1 MAKEP
6 TDPLR
11 YWHRLFGLLLTD
23 YFTGSPF
30 RVEIEADLSL
40 QRQFLDVLI
49 LRRFAGAFAD
59 RLPDGMEDL
68 APHNLVTFKS
78 HREWLY
84 DWVMKELIG
93 HYVAYRKLVS
103 RTPTEL
109 LPEDQFRLYAVT
121 ARFPSVLSRQVPWH
135 ERGPGVYDC
144 QWGTD
149 TIRVIVAGQLPLEPH
164 NAPLHL
170 FSAKPELVSFG
181 SEAFRQKSAKT
192 SSLIRQ
198 LFQRFRKESPLMP
211 YTMADFSSDYVKE
224 HFGEMSPQARRE
236 LLRSLSVEEQ
246 QEALQSLL
254 ADRLAGLSEADTK
267 SYLDQL
273 AAAKPEKAAKRRK
286 K

>member
-11 YWHRLFGLLLTD
+11 DWHRLFGLLLTD

-144 QWGTD
+144 QWGRTRD
-149 TIRVIVAGQLPLEPH
+149 GHDSRHRGRPVALGTSQRAA
-164 NAPLHL
+164 AP
-170 FSAKPELVSFG
+170 VQR
-181 SEAFRQKSAKT
+181 EAGVGEFRQ
-192 SSLIRQ
+192 
-198 LFQRFRKESPLMP
+198 
-211 YTMADFSSDYVKE
+211 
-224 HFGEMSPQARRE
+224 
-236 LLRSLSVEEQ
+236 RSLSTEVGEDEFTDS
-246 QEALQSLL
+246 AVVSTI
-254 ADRLAGLSEADTK
+254 SEGESTHAV
-267 SYLDQL
+267 YNGGFQ
-273 AAAKPEKAAKRRK
+273 
-286 K
+286 